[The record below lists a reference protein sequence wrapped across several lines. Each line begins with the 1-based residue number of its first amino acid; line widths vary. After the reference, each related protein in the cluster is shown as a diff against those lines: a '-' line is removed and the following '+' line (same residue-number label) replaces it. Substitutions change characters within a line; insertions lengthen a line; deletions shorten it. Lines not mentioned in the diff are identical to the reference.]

1 MVTFEQVEKLRQKT
15 NISYEEAKK
24 ALEETNGDLLEA
36 VINLER
42 QNRIQPPKS
51 GGYYNSK
58 EETSREKEVN
68 SKEKTSTRKE
78 KTTLGE
84 NITSFFK
91 WLGNII
97 HKGNINNF
105 EVIKDGQRIMMLPL
119 TALALLLLFAFW
131 VIIPL
136 VIIGL
141 VFGYRFQF
149 TGPDLERT
157 SANQAMSKV
166 SDVTLKAVDSV
177 FDTAEYRSGESRKKQ
192 GEKDGAD
199 SDN

>member
-42 QNRIQPPKS
+42 QNRITPPKT

-58 EETSREKEVN
+58 EEVAREKEVF
-68 SKEKTSTRKE
+68 SSEKTTSRKE
-78 KTTLGE
+78 KSSLGD

-91 WLGNII
+91 WLGSII

-119 TALALLLLFAFW
+119 TALVILLLFAFW
-131 VIIPL
+131 VVIPL
-136 VIIGL
+136 VVIGL
-141 VFGYRFQF
+141 IFGYRFQF
-149 TGPDLERT
+149 SGPDLDKT
-157 SANQAMSKV
+157 GANQAMNKV
-166 SDVTLKAVDSV
+166 SDATLRAVDRVVDASE
-177 FDTAEYRSGESRKKQ
+177 DLSGDSRKNK
-192 GEKDGAD
+192 GEKNGAD
-199 SDN
+199 TDY

>member
-42 QNRIQPPKS
+42 QDRIQPPKS
-51 GGYYNSK
+51 GGYYSSK
-58 EETSREKEVN
+58 EESPREKEDY
-68 SKEKTSTRKE
+68 SSE
-78 KTTLGE
+78 KTTSQKEKSSLGE
-84 NITSFFK
+84 NIASFFK
-91 WLGNII
+91 WLGKII

-105 EVIKDGQRIMMLPL
+105 EVIKDGQRILMLPL
-119 TALALLLLFAFW
+119 TALVLLLLLAFW
-131 VIIPL
+131 VVIPL
-136 VIIGL
+136 VVIGL

-149 TGPDLERT
+149 SGPDLDKT
-157 SANQAMSKV
+157 GANQTMTKV
-166 SDVTLKAVDSV
+166 SDATLKAVDSV
-177 FDTAEYRSGESRKKQ
+177 VDAAENLSRDSKKNK

-199 SDN
+199 TDY